1 MNYQPLRSFL
11 ILAAMMFL
19 LVLGMSSAVFAQGGE
34 TVYVTS
40 PAEGESVSGIST
52 VAGAIEFPDFQ
63 KYELYLKT
71 GDEMLWA
78 ATVYSP
84 VINGSLAFLDTRTF
98 PDGAYQLIVR
108 MVGTD
113 SNYTEFMGP
122 TFFIE
127 NELGAPL
134 PYPEM
139 ESSPLYPPVAGA
151 LARIK
156 NCSGNN
162 LEFDYHS
169 PEGFCS
175 SGNLW
180 ITYKDQASPT
190 CPYQDVLLVP
200 CEYRGTAIGQGES
213 RGASY
218 SFVAEAGKIY
228 QLDYPGG
235 DIIYI
240 GEIEGDERASTDTGG
255 LAPDDPARLQPV
267 PASEDTGEVEPAAVE
282 KAPQPTAAPTSAEA
296 VAAPTAAAETS
307 AKADTMLPESGQGTE
322 PKTAFV
328 VAAIGLILLLV
339 VGGAVA
345 TRKRGYTA

>member
-1 MNYQPLRSFL
+1 MNYQSLRYFL
-11 ILAAMMFL
+11 ILVIMMLL
-19 LVLGMSSAVFAQGGE
+19 LVLGRSITVSALGGE

-40 PAEGESVSGIST
+40 PAEGESISSLFT
-52 VAGAIEFPDFQ
+52 VTGAVDFPDFQ
-63 KYELYLKT
+63 KYELYLKS

-78 ATVYSP
+78 ATVHSP
-84 VINGSLAFLDTRTF
+84 VIDGNLAFLDTRTF

-134 PYPEM
+134 PYPEI

-156 NCSGNN
+156 NCGGNN

-180 ITYKDQASPT
+180 IMYKGQDSPT
-190 CPYQDVLLVP
+190 CPYQDVLLIP
-200 CEYRGTAIGQGES
+200 CEYRGTAIGQGEP

-255 LAPDDPARLQPV
+255 LAPDDPARMQP
-267 PASEDTGEVEPAAVE
+267 AAAAEDIGEVEIAAAVE
-282 KAPQPTAAPTSAEA
+282 KAPQPTAVPEPAQA
-296 VAAPTAAAETS
+296 VAAPTETL
-307 AKADTMLPESGQGTE
+307 AKADTMLPESGQSTE

-328 VAAIGLILLLV
+328 VVAASLILLLV
-339 VGGAVA
+339 VGGVVA
-345 TRKRGYTA
+345 ARKRGYTA

>member
-11 ILAAMMFL
+11 ILVAMIFL
-19 LVLGMSSAVFAQGGE
+19 LVLGMSTAVFAQGGE

-40 PAEGESVSGIST
+40 PAEGESLSGIFT

-134 PYPEM
+134 PYPEI

-151 LARIK
+151 LARIE
-156 NCSGNN
+156 N
-162 LEFDYHS
+162 
-169 PEGFCS
+169 
-175 SGNLW
+175 
-180 ITYKDQASPT
+180 
-190 CPYQDVLLVP
+190 
-200 CEYRGTAIGQGES
+200 
-213 RGASY
+213 
-218 SFVAEAGKIY
+218 
-228 QLDYPGG
+228 
-235 DIIYI
+235 
-240 GEIEGDERASTDTGG
+240 
-255 LAPDDPARLQPV
+255 
-267 PASEDTGEVEPAAVE
+267 
-282 KAPQPTAAPTSAEA
+282 
-296 VAAPTAAAETS
+296 
-307 AKADTMLPESGQGTE
+307 
-322 PKTAFV
+322 
-328 VAAIGLILLLV
+328 
-339 VGGAVA
+339 
-345 TRKRGYTA
+345 